1 MMMLS
6 PPANDENLQYA
17 VQRVLQ
23 EIQRSTLHMQLQKA
37 AQVLVFFQQSSECY
51 FHIAVQYQSYIVSH
65 LIYCH
70 DL

>member
-37 AQVLVFFQQSSECY
+37 AQVLVFF
-51 FHIAVQYQSYIVSH
+51 
-65 LIYCH
+65 
-70 DL
+70 